1 MFWVSAEHYK
11 APLKACQLLA
21 LTLCLGCHQASHER
35 PLSVFASVITG
46 SQTQHKEP
54 NDEQIVRHPF
64 FLLPIKKKTKKL
76 GAQEWA
82 EERKVLFSI
91 KEPLAPVLSAK
102 VHPLHTQFYSFH
114 RGPEAASKN
123 IHSTIILENVIKRQS
138 QGKYIWA
145 MKAKGK
151 QNNSQQ

>member
-64 FLLPIKKKTKKL
+64 FLLPIKKKNKKARST
-76 GAQEWA
+76 GVGRG
-82 EERKVLFSI
+82 EES
-91 KEPLAPVLSAK
+91 
-102 VHPLHTQFYSFH
+102 
-114 RGPEAASKN
+114 
-123 IHSTIILENVIKRQS
+123 IILNKRTPGPS
-138 QGKYIWA
+138 
-145 MKAKGK
+145 
-151 QNNSQQ
+151 SLS